1 MILPTLA
8 DIEAARARIAGQA
21 RMTPLI
27 GNETIDAQLGGRVLF
42 KCESLQR
49 MGAFKIR
56 GAYNA
61 IAKLDCGAAPG
72 GVVTCS
78 SGNHA
83 QGVAEAAR
91 LLGYPAVIVMPAD
104 APRIKVERTRAAG
117 AEVVLYDRDKEDRE
131 AIARRIESERRAV
144 FIPPFD
150 HPDVIAGQGTAGLE
164 LMEQAR
170 ALGITPDLVIAPC
183 SGGGLATGIATA
195 VKSLAPATEVYAA
208 EPEDFDDLARSL
220 ETGERQTNRATS
232 GSICDALM
240 SSVSALTFALA
251 KDRLTGSLRVSDAE
265 VKEAMR
271 VAFSE
276 LKLVVEPGGAAAFA
290 AVLARRVLLDGRTA
304 VVVLSGGN
312 VDPIAFAQILA
323 GD

>member
-8 DIEAARARIAGQA
+8 DIRAARVRIAGHA
-21 RMTPLI
+21 RVTPLI
-27 GNETIDAQLGGRVLF
+27 GNNSIDARLGGRVLF

-49 MGAFKIR
+49 VGAFKFR

-61 IAKLDCGAAPG
+61 IAKLDRSAADG

-104 APRIKVERTRAAG
+104 APRLKIERTRAAG
-117 AEVVLYDRDKEDRE
+117 GEVVLYDRDKEDRE
-131 AIARRIESERRAV
+131 AIARRIERDRRAV

-164 LMEQAR
+164 LIEQAQ
-170 ALGITPDLVIAPC
+170 ASGITPDLVIVPC

-195 VKSLAPATEVYAA
+195 VKTIVPACEVYAA

-220 ETGERQTNRATS
+220 ETGERQANRAAS

-240 SSVSALTFALA
+240 SSVSELTFTLA
-251 KDRLTGSLRVSDAE
+251 RERLAGSLRVSDAE

-290 AVLARRVLLDGRTA
+290 AVLAHRVPLAGRTA

-312 VDPIAFAQILA
+312 VDPIAFAEILA
-323 GD
+323 GG

>member
-1 MILPTLA
+1 MQLPTLS
-8 DIEAARARIAGQA
+8 DIEAARVRIAGKA
-21 RMTPLI
+21 RLTPLI
-27 GNETIDAQLGGRVLF
+27 GNETIDARLGGRVLF
-42 KCESLQR
+42 KCETLQR

-61 IAKLDCGAAPG
+61 IANLDRGKAPG

-117 AEVVLYDRDKEDRE
+117 AEVVLYDRDTEDRE
-131 AIARRIESERRAV
+131 VIARRIETERKAV

-164 LMEQAR
+164 IMEQAR
-170 ALGITPDLVIAPC
+170 ALGVTPDVVIAPC

-195 VKSLAPATEVYAA
+195 VKALSPTAEIYAA
-208 EPEDFDDLARSL
+208 EPQDFDDLARSL
-220 ETGERQTNRATS
+220 ETGERQSNKGTS

-251 KDRLTGSLRVSDAE
+251 QERLAGSLRVSDAE

-290 AVLARRVLLDGRTA
+290 ALLARRIDLKGRSA

-312 VDPIAFAQILA
+312 VDPIAFAEILA
-323 GD
+323 GG

>member
-1 MILPTLA
+1 
-8 DIEAARARIAGQA
+8 
-21 RMTPLI
+21 MTPLI
-27 GNETIDAQLGGRVLF
+27 GNDGLDAKLGGRLLF

-61 IAKLDCGAAPG
+61 IAKLDRSTAPG

-104 APRIKVERTRAAG
+104 APRMKIERTRAAG
-117 AEVVLYDRDKEDRE
+117 GEVVLYDRDKEDRE
-131 AIARRIESERRAV
+131 AIARRIETERHAR

-164 LMEQAR
+164 IMEQAK
-170 ALGITPDLVIAPC
+170 AIGVTPDIVVAPC

-195 VKSLAPATEVYAA
+195 VKAIAPAAQVYAA

-220 ETGERQTNRATS
+220 ETGERQSNKATS

-240 SSVSALTFALA
+240 SSVSALTFTLA
-251 KDRLTGSLRVSDAE
+251 KQRLAGSLRVSDAE

-271 VAFSE
+271 TAFTE

-290 AVLARRVLLDGRTA
+290 AVLARRVALDGRTA

-312 VDPIAFAQILA
+312 VDPVDFAQILA
-323 GD
+323 GG

>member
-1 MILPTLA
+1 MQLPTLS
-8 DIEAARARIAGQA
+8 DIEAARVRIAGKA
-21 RMTPLI
+21 RLTPLI
-27 GNETIDAQLGGRVLF
+27 GNETIDARLGGCVLF
-42 KCESLQR
+42 KCETLQR
-49 MGAFKIR
+49 MGAFKFR

-61 IAKLDCGAAPG
+61 IANLDRGKAPG

-117 AEVVLYDRDKEDRE
+117 AEVVLYDRDTEDRE
-131 AIARRIESERRAV
+131 AIARRIETERKAV

-164 LMEQAR
+164 IMEQAR
-170 ALGITPDLVIAPC
+170 ALGVTPDVVIAPC

-195 VKSLAPATEVYAA
+195 VKALSPTAEIYAA
-208 EPEDFDDLARSL
+208 EPQDFDDLARSL
-220 ETGERQTNRATS
+220 ETGERQSNKGTS

-251 KDRLTGSLRVSDAE
+251 QERLAGSLRVSDAE

-290 AVLARRVLLDGRTA
+290 ALLARRIDLKGRSA

-312 VDPIAFAQILA
+312 VDPIAFAEILA
-323 GD
+323 GG